1 MRAVLDTNVVMSAIF
16 FGGVPLKIVRAA
28 FAKKIELV
36 ATKSVLSEY
45 REVAERLH
53 EQFPTVNYRRPL
65 AILESKLTMVR
76 PAVLG
81 DSACRDPDDDEILA
95 CALGGAAK
103 YSPLWYNERPPSNED
118 GFCLFLSDCPI
129 RRDGDEAPTPPCQ
142 GASASQRSVPGRM
155 TRNLRLESPSAY
167 Y

>member
-103 YSPLWYNERPPSNED
+103 VICS
-118 GFCLFLSDCPI
+118 G
-129 RRDGDEAPTPPCQ
+129 DGDLLSLNGFRGLEIMQPSDFCH
-142 GASASQRSVPGRM
+142 
-155 TRNLRLESPSAY
+155 RLTL
-167 Y
+167 